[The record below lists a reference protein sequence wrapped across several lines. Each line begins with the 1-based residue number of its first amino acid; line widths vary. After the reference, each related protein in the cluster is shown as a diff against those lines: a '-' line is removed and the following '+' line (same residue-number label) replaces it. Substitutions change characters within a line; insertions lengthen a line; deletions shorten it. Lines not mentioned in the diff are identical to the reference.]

1 MKSKYLVDFV
11 KDEERE
17 EFKRKVAAE
26 SRSERNGQFTREEIR
41 KQYLTIAKEITNEIN
56 KLEELYEAGDI
67 NERAYNVRRN
77 MLFDLRVKNRETYMK
92 TTSLRRC

>member
-1 MKSKYLVDFV
+1 MKSKYLADFV

-41 KQYLTIAKEITNEIN
+41 KQYLTIAKEITDEIN
-56 KLEELYEAGDI
+56 RLEDLYEAGSI
-67 NERAYNVRRN
+67 NKRNYDLRRDT
-77 MLFDLRVKNRETYMK
+77 LFDLRLKNRETYM
-92 TTSLRRC
+92 RVR

>member
-1 MKSKYLVDFV
+1 MKSKYMADFV

-41 KQYLTIAKEITNEIN
+41 KQYLTIAKEITDEIN
-56 KLEELYEAGDI
+56 RLEDLYEAGNI
-67 NERAYNVRRN
+67 NKRNYDLRRDT
-77 MLFDLRVKNRETYMK
+77 LFDLRLKNRETYMK
-92 TTSLRRC
+92 TR